1 MSQNITILK
10 LVLVRIPIFYL
21 VRTLSNYLYKNFITA
36 YATRRTSKSGKIAQV
51 MGVAGVA
58 AIIATIRLKTKEV
71 TQGDPVASVGVPK
84 DLAHLKVIASN
95 PSQLSRS

>member
-1 MSQNITILK
+1 MSYENKHLFNI
-10 LVLVRIPIFYL
+10 
-21 VRTLSNYLYKNFITA
+21 SITA
-36 YATRRTSKSGKIAQV
+36 YATRRTSKSGKIDQV

-84 DLAHLKVIASN
+84 DPGPLKVVASN

>member
-1 MSQNITILK
+1 
-10 LVLVRIPIFYL
+10 
-21 VRTLSNYLYKNFITA
+21 
-36 YATRRTSKSGKIAQV
+36 

-71 TQGDPVASVGVPK
+71 TQGDPVASVGVPR
-84 DLAHLKVIASN
+84 DPGPLKVVASN

>member
-1 MSQNITILK
+1 
-10 LVLVRIPIFYL
+10 
-21 VRTLSNYLYKNFITA
+21 
-36 YATRRTSKSGKIAQV
+36 

-58 AIIATIRLKTKEV
+58 AIIATTRLKTKEV

-84 DLAHLKVIASN
+84 DPGHLKVVASN